1 MPFPF
6 RWLCELLDQ
15 LESNSSKSPSIDK
28 TRELDAHTVLSWFN
42 KHNEAIPRQGPEA
55 VAFLSCLFPE
65 RRPDRVFGLPTRQ
78 LEGIIQRAQCL
89 GASRMKDLQR
99 WKTDNGSDFASC
111 VERVMVVTD
120 CEPRSSPAM
129 TLDELDDII
138 NRVAAL
144 SPFSSMNLK
153 EVVERKFGRSARA
166 NDLISGVFRHLHS
179 SEAKWM
185 VRMLSKNYGP
195 AHVPEALAMSQFH
208 FLLPDL
214 LRFQNSIQAAVG
226 LLEKPTIRHM
236 PIQPAAD
243 AWDELKKVASQEL
256 EPRVGIMTARPI
268 YEKARSIRHCC
279 QLAGHRRMSV
289 ERKYDGEY
297 CQIHINLSKSGAC
310 IKTSPR
316 AGETLPAIVQDST
329 AHFGIVLNSIQAT
342 ARLRSGVY
350 WRANYS
356 CGTMTT
362 EESSLSIK
370 SAST

>member
-1 MPFPF
+1 
-6 RWLCELLDQ
+6 
-15 LESNSSKSPSIDK
+15 
-28 TRELDAHTVLSWFN
+28 
-42 KHNEAIPRQGPEA
+42 
-55 VAFLSCLFPE
+55 
-65 RRPDRVFGLPTRQ
+65 
-78 LEGIIQRAQCL
+78 
-89 GASRMKDLQR
+89 
-99 WKTDNGSDFASC
+99 
-111 VERVMVVTD
+111 
-120 CEPRSSPAM
+120 M

-153 EVVERKFGRSARA
+153 EVVDRKFGRSARA
-166 NDLISGVFRHLHS
+166 NDLLSGVFRHLHS

-297 CQIHINLSKSGAC
+297 CQIHMNLSKSGAC
-310 IKTSPR
+310 IKIFSKSGRDSTSDRIGLHRTLRDSLELDTSNCKIKERCTGRGFCQPR
-316 AGETLPAIVQDST
+316 AADPNGP
-329 AHFGIVLNSIQAT
+329 LNSFPF
-342 ARLRSGVY
+342 
-350 WRANYS
+350 
-356 CGTMTT
+356 
-362 EESSLSIK
+362 E
-370 SAST
+370 